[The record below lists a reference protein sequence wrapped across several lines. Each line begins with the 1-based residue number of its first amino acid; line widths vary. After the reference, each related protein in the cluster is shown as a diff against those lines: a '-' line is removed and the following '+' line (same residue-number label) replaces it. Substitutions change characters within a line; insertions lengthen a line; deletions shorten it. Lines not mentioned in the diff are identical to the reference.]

1 MNKDVVYVYR
11 QWKITIIKMNEILPL
26 ATIWMDLENIMVRK
40 VKERQIKN
48 VITYMWNL
56 KYKMNIYKKIETNSD
71 IWNKI

>member
-11 QWKITIIKMNEILPL
+11 QWKITIIKMNEILPF

>member
-11 QWKITIIKMNEILPL
+11 QWKITTIKMNEILPL